1 MNNEK
6 RIIILALLGDPMV
19 PATSRD
25 ARAGGFNTDV
35 KQWLAILSKK
45 NYPVTVITNT
55 SLYFQNKFQRICE
68 NIKIHRVHLEEGS
81 FKNAS
86 ALMEQYPYV
95 YNTIKELVKRE
106 RIEPVFIHSYFW
118 YSGYLA
124 MELSD
129 FYQIPFVHTII
140 DLAAYKKIAKV
151 SSDYSIQE
159 ACEHKIF
166 PKAACIMAI
175 TEEEKRIFLKNYNVE
190 EKRVI
195 VIGREADQNF
205 LHPDHN
211 TQGIADNLSVDA
223 KPSKKEE
230 ISLKNICL
238 SNSNWWNQGA
248 FLYMGRIKELKGI
261 SLIVKAWYQLYQHYK
276 EHTPPLWIAGGTP
289 NAIQDMRELIEKDI
303 SELSKLEESLKI
315 CWWGY
320 LSPKSLSAL
329 FLKTAV
335 LIAHS
340 QYEAGGL
347 VVIEAMS
354 SGIPVIATPVGF
366 AKDCIRNWENGFL
379 VPYQDVNILSRRME
393 HFILQPLLS
402 QTLGSYARKTYYY
415 YIKKWSCFEKHLS
428 VYEYYWDG
436 AKEYY
441 GNMEISNPAIS
452 LDEKSDFERG
462 TLNTYPYLLNE
473 LEKENIIEIC
483 KDTVSVNNIILN
495 DKLSN
500 HSNIWSIS
508 SEKENFIVKNV
519 YTLINKHKIWNTALI
534 NEANLSLERMQ
545 KILYSARS
553 LYTVSLLAYNVKQ
566 CYCLMKEYPLVAI
579 FNGRSEMFRVMQL
592 MKEFS
597 NDMNQLLSSEEKTH
611 LSCNLY
617 KCNPVTP
624 YEVFQEIVNFSDM
637 FQVEFIHE
645 IQQYIPVLASYFNSS
660 CNEQYK
666 KQELVIHYGK
676 DVSDHIVQ
684 IGSEYRL
691 LPSDSFFEGTPGYD
705 AANLLIKFWFCK
717 EIKVQE
723 SIYTDL
729 LKSAC
734 LYKISVKTIILWC
747 ILILMTKMKQN
758 LIFLLTLDRESYK
771 HLLDILI
778 NILIV

>member
-35 KQWLAILSKK
+35 KQWLATLSKK
-45 NYPVTVITNT
+45 DYPIMVITNT
-55 SLYFQNKFQRICE
+55 SSYFLNKYQRISE
-68 NIKIHRVHLEEGS
+68 NITIHRIHLEESS

-86 ALMEQYPYV
+86 ALMEQYSYV
-95 YNTIKELVKRE
+95 YNAIKELVKQE

-124 MELSD
+124 MELSN

-166 PKAACIMAI
+166 PRAACIMAI
-175 TEEEKRIFLKNYNVE
+175 TEEEKRIVLENYNVE

-195 VIGREADQNF
+195 VIGREADQSF
-205 LHPDHN
+205 LYPDHN
-211 TQGIADNLSVDA
+211 TQGIANNLSA
-223 KPSKKEE
+223 AAEPSEKTEK
-230 ISLKNICL
+230 SLKNSYI
-238 SNSNWWNQGA
+238 SNSNWWNKGA

-261 SLIVKAWYQLYQHYK
+261 PIIVKAWYQLYQHYK
-276 EHTPPLWIAGGTP
+276 EYTPPLWIAGGTP
-289 NAIQDMRELIEKDI
+289 NAIQDMRDLIEKDI

-366 AKDCIRNWENGFL
+366 AKDCIHNWKNGFL
-379 VPYQDVNILSRRME
+379 VPYQDANILSRRME

-415 YIKKWSCFEKHLS
+415 FIKKWSCFEKHLS
-428 VYEYYWDG
+428 VYEYYWSG
-436 AKEYY
+436 EKEYY
-441 GNMEISNPAIS
+441 GNMEVPNPAIKFA
-452 LDEKSDFERG
+452 EKSDFEHG
-462 TLNTYPYLLNE
+462 MLNTYPYLLSD
-473 LEKENIIEIC
+473 LEKENVIEIC
-483 KDTVSVNNIILN
+483 KETVSINNIILN

-500 HSNIWSIS
+500 HSNIWLIS
-508 SEKENFIVKNV
+508 SDEENFVIKNV

-534 NEANLSLERMQ
+534 NEANPSLERMQ

-553 LYTVSLLAYNVKQ
+553 FYTINLLAYNEKQ
-566 CYCLMKEYPLVAI
+566 CYCFMKEYPLVYI
-579 FNGRSEMFRVMQL
+579 NGHSEMFHVMQL
-592 MKEFS
+592 IKEFS
-597 NDMNQLLSSEEKTH
+597 NDMNQLLSSDEKMH

-624 YEVFQEIVNFSDM
+624 YEVFQEIVNCSDM
-637 FQVEFIHE
+637 FHAEFIRE
-645 IQQYIPVLASYFNSS
+645 MQQYISVLVSYFNTSS
-660 CNEQYK
+660 NEQYEK
-666 KQELVIHYGK
+666 ELVIHYGK
-676 DVSDHIVQ
+676 NVSGHIVQ
-684 IGSEYRL
+684 TGTEYKL
-691 LPSDSFFEGTPGYD
+691 LPSDSIFEGTPGYD
-705 AANLLIKFWFCK
+705 AANLLIEFWLHK
-717 EIKVQE
+717 EIKLQE
-723 SIYTDL
+723 SIYADL
-729 LKSAC
+729 LKSAG
-734 LYKISVKTIILWC
+734 LYKISVKTITLWC
-747 ILILMTKMKQN
+747 ILILSTKMKHYFV
-758 LIFLLTLDRESYK
+758 FLLALNKESYK
-771 HLLDILI
+771 HLMNILI
-778 NILIV
+778 NILTE

>member
-1 MNNEK
+1 MSNEK

-35 KQWLAILSKK
+35 KQWLATLSKR

-55 SLYFQNKFQRICE
+55 SSYFQNKFQRISE
-68 NIKIHRVHLEEGS
+68 NITIHRIHLEESS

-86 ALMEQYPYV
+86 ALMEQYSYV
-95 YNTIKELVKRE
+95 YNAIKELME
-106 RIEPVFIHSYFW
+106 QENIEPVFIHSYFW

-124 MELSD
+124 MKLSD

-159 ACEHKIF
+159 TCEHKIF

-175 TEEEKRIFLKNYNVE
+175 TEEEKRIFLENYNVE

-195 VIGREADQNF
+195 VIGREAEQSF

-211 TQGIADNLSVDA
+211 TQGIANNLSA
-223 KPSKKEE
+223 ATESSEKAENF
-230 ISLKNICL
+230 LKNTYL

-261 SLIVKAWYQLYQHYK
+261 PVIIKAWYQLYQHYK
-276 EHTPPLWIAGGTP
+276 EYTPPLWIAGGTP

-366 AKDCIRNWENGFL
+366 AKDCIHNWKNGFL
-379 VPYQDVNILSRRME
+379 VPYQEVNILSRRME

-428 VYEYYWDG
+428 VYEYYWSG

-441 GNMEISNPAIS
+441 GNMEVPNPAIS
-452 LDEKSDFERG
+452 LAEKSDFERG
-462 TLNTYPYLLNE
+462 KLNTYPYLLSD
-473 LEKENIIEIC
+473 LEKENIIDIC
-483 KDTVSVNNIILN
+483 KETVSVNNIILN

-508 SEKENFIVKNV
+508 SEEENFIIKTV

-534 NEANLSLERMQ
+534 NEANPSLERMQ

-553 LYTVSLLAYNVKQ
+553 FYTINLLAYNEKQ
-566 CYCLMKEYPLVAI
+566 CYCFMKEYPLVSI
-579 FNGRSEMFRVMQL
+579 NGRSEMFHVMQL
-592 MKEFS
+592 IKEFS
-597 NDMNQLLSSEEKTH
+597 NDMKQVLSPDEKTH

-637 FQVEFIHE
+637 FQAEFIRE
-645 IQQYIPVLASYFNSS
+645 MQQYISALVSYFNTG
-660 CNEQYK
+660 CNEQYEK
-666 KQELVIHYGK
+666 ELVIHYGK
-676 DVSDHIVQ
+676 NVSDHIVQ
-684 IGSEYRL
+684 TGTEYRL
-691 LPSDSFFEGTPGYD
+691 LPSDSIFEGTPGYD
-705 AANLLIKFWFCK
+705 AANLLIEFWFCK

-734 LYKISVKTIILWC
+734 LYKISVKTITLWC

-758 LIFLLTLDRESYK
+758 FVFLLTLNKEPYK

>member
-35 KQWLAILSKK
+35 KQWLATLSKK
-45 NYPVTVITNT
+45 NYPVTVITNA
-55 SLYFQNKFQRICE
+55 SSYFPNKFQRISE
-68 NIKIHRVHLEEGS
+68 NITIHRINLEES
-81 FKNAS
+81 SLKNAS

-95 YNTIKELVKRE
+95 YNAIKELMKQE
-106 RIEPVFIHSYFW
+106 NIEPIFIHSYFW

-151 SSDYSIQE
+151 ASDYSIQE
-159 ACEHKIF
+159 SCEHKIF

-175 TEEEKRIFLKNYNVE
+175 TEEEKRIFLENYNVE

-195 VIGREADQNF
+195 VIGREADQSF

-211 TQGIADNLSVDA
+211 TLGIANNLSA
-223 KPSKKEE
+223 ATESSEKKE
-230 ISLKNICL
+230 ISLKNTYF

-261 SLIVKAWYQLYQHYK
+261 PLITKAWYQLYQHYK
-276 EHTPPLWIAGGTP
+276 EYTPPLWIAGGTP

-366 AKDCIRNWENGFL
+366 AKDCIHNWKNGFL

-415 YIKKWSCFEKHLS
+415 YIKKWNYFKKQLS
-428 VYEYYWDG
+428 VYEYYWNG
-436 AKEYY
+436 AKEHY
-441 GNMEISNPAIS
+441 GNLEAPKPAIN
-452 LDEKSDFERG
+452 LAEKSDFERG
-462 TLNTYPYLLNE
+462 ILNTYPYLLSD
-473 LEKENIIEIC
+473 LEKENIMEIC
-483 KDTVSVNNIILN
+483 KQIVSVNNIILN

-500 HSNIWSIS
+500 HSNIWLVS
-508 SEKENFIVKNV
+508 SGEENFIVKNV

-534 NEANLSLERMQ
+534 NEATPSLERMQ

-553 LYTVSLLAYNVKQ
+553 FYTINLLAYNEKQ
-566 CYCLMKEYPLVAI
+566 CYCFMKEYPLVAI
-579 FNGRSEMFRVMQL
+579 FDGRSEMFRVMQL
-592 MKEFS
+592 MNEFS
-597 NDMNQLLSSEEKTH
+597 NDMNELLSSEEKTH

-624 YEVFQEIVNFSDM
+624 YEVFQEIVNYSDM
-637 FQVEFIHE
+637 FQGEFIRKM
-645 IQQYIPVLASYFNSS
+645 QQYISALVSYFNTK
-660 CNEQYK
+660 NEQYEK
-666 KQELVIHYGK
+666 EPVIHYGK
-676 DVSDHIVQ
+676 NISDHIVQ
-684 IGSEYRL
+684 IGTEYRL
-691 LPSDSFFEGTPGYD
+691 LPSDSIFEGTPGYD
-705 AANLLIKFWFCK
+705 AANLLIEFWFCK
-717 EIKVQE
+717 EIKVRE

-734 LYKISVKTIILWC
+734 LYKISVKTITLWC

-758 LIFLLTLDRESYK
+758 FVFLVTLKIELYK
-771 HLLDILI
+771 DLLDILI

>member
-25 ARAGGFNTDV
+25 VRAGGFNTDV
-35 KQWLAILSKK
+35 KQWLATLSKK

-55 SLYFQNKFQRICE
+55 SSYFQNKFQWISE
-68 NIKIHRVHLEEGS
+68 NITIHRIHLEESS

-86 ALMEQYPYV
+86 ALMEQSPYV
-95 YNTIKELVKRE
+95 YNAIKELLKQE
-106 RIEPVFIHSYFW
+106 NIEPVFIHSYFW

-124 MELSD
+124 MELCD

-166 PKAACIMAI
+166 PKASCIMAI
-175 TEEEKRIFLKNYNVE
+175 TEEEKRIFLENYNVE

-195 VIGREADQNF
+195 VIGREVDQSF

-211 TQGIADNLSVDA
+211 TLGIANNLSA
-223 KPSKKEE
+223 ATESSEKAE
-230 ISLKNICL
+230 ISLKSTYL
-238 SNSNWWNQGA
+238 SNGNWWNRGA

-261 SLIVKAWYQLYQHYK
+261 PVIIKAWYQLYQHYR
-276 EHTPPLWIAGGTP
+276 EYTPPLWIAGGTP

-366 AKDCIRNWENGFL
+366 AKDCIYNWKNGFL

-428 VYEYYWDG
+428 VYEYYWSG
-436 AKEYY
+436 AKEYQ
-441 GNMEISNPAIS
+441 GNIEIPNPAIS
-452 LDEKSDFERG
+452 LAEKCDFERG
-462 TLNTYPYLLNE
+462 ILNTYPYLLSD

-483 KDTVSVNNIILN
+483 KETVSVNNIVLN
-495 DKLSN
+495 KELSN

-508 SEKENFIVKNV
+508 SEEENFIIKNV
-519 YTLINKHKIWNTALI
+519 YTLINKHKIWNTALN
-534 NEANLSLERMQ
+534 NEANPSFERMK

-553 LYTVSLLAYNVKQ
+553 FYTINLLAYNEKK

-579 FNGRSEMFRVMQL
+579 FNTRSEMFHVMQL
-592 MKEFS
+592 IKEFS
-597 NDMNQLLSSEEKTH
+597 NDMNQLLSSEEKTL

-637 FQVEFIHE
+637 FQAEFIHE
-645 IQQYIPVLASYFNSS
+645 MQQYISALVSYFNTG
-660 CNEQYK
+660 CNEQYEK
-666 KQELVIHYGK
+666 EIVIHYGK
-676 DVSDHIVQ
+676 NVSNHIVRT
-684 IGSEYRL
+684 GTEYRL
-691 LPSDSFFEGTPGYD
+691 LPSDSIFEGTPGYD
-705 AANLLIKFWFCK
+705 AAYLLIEFWFCK
-717 EIKVQE
+717 EIKMQE

-729 LKSAC
+729 LQSAC
-734 LYKISVKTIILWC
+734 LYKISVKTITLWC
-747 ILILMTKMKQN
+747 ILILLTKMKQN
-758 LIFLLTLDRESYK
+758 FVFLLTLNREPYK

-778 NILIV
+778 NNLLV

>member
-1 MNNEK
+1 MNNKK
-6 RIIILALLGDPMV
+6 RIIILTLLGDPMV

-35 KQWLAILSKK
+35 KQWLVTLSKK

-55 SLYFQNKFQRICE
+55 SSYFQNKFQRISE
-68 NIKIHRVHLEEGS
+68 NITIYRIHLEESS
-81 FKNAS
+81 FKNSS
-86 ALMEQYPYV
+86 ALMEQYSYV
-95 YNTIKELVKRE
+95 YNAVKELIKQE
-106 RIEPVFIHSYFW
+106 SIEPVFIHSYFW

-129 FYQIPFVHTII
+129 FYQIPFIHTII
-140 DLAAYKKIAKV
+140 DLAAYKKIAKIT
-151 SSDYSIQE
+151 SDYSIQE

-175 TEEEKRIFLKNYNVE
+175 TEEEKRIFLENYNVE

-195 VIGREADQNF
+195 VIGREADQSF
-205 LHPDHN
+205 LYPDHN
-211 TQGIADNLSVDA
+211 TQGIANNLSTATVSPE
-223 KPSKKEE
+223 KIE
-230 ISLKNICL
+230 ISLKQPSL
-238 SNSNWWNQGA
+238 LNSNWWNQGA
-248 FLYMGRIKELKGI
+248 FLYVGRIKEIKGI
-261 SLIVKAWYQLYQHYK
+261 PVIIKAWYQLYQHYK
-276 EHTPPLWIAGGTP
+276 EYTPPLWIAGGTP

-303 SELSKLEESLKI
+303 PELAKLEESLKI

-366 AKDCIRNWENGFL
+366 AKDCIHNWKNGFL

-402 QTLGSYARKTYYY
+402 QTLGSYARKTYFYC
-415 YIKKWSCFEKHLS
+415 IKKWSYFEKHLS
-428 VYEYYWDG
+428 VYEYYWSG

-441 GNMEISNPAIS
+441 ENKEVPNLASS
-452 LDEKSDFERG
+452 LAEKSDFERG
-462 TLNTYPYLLNE
+462 ILNTYPYQLSD

-483 KDTVSVNNIILN
+483 RKTVSVNNIILN
-495 DKLSN
+495 GKLSN

-508 SEKENFIVKNV
+508 SEEENFIMKNV

-534 NEANLSLERMQ
+534 NEATPSLERMQ

-553 LYTVSLLAYNVKQ
+553 FYTINLLAYNKKQ
-566 CYCLMKEYPLVAI
+566 CYCFMKKYPLVAT
-579 FNGRSEMFRVMQL
+579 FNGRSEIFHVMQL
-592 MKEFS
+592 IKEFS
-597 NDMNQLLSSEEKTH
+597 NDMNQLLSPKEKTH
-611 LSCNLY
+611 LSCTLY

-637 FQVEFIHE
+637 FQAEFIYE
-645 IQQYIPVLASYFNSS
+645 MQQYISALVSYFNTG
-660 CNEQYK
+660 CNEQYEK
-666 KQELVIHYGK
+666 ELVIHYGK
-676 DVSDHIVQ
+676 SVSDHIVQ
-684 IGSEYRL
+684 TGTEYKL
-691 LPSDSFFEGTPGYD
+691 LPSDSIFVGTPGYD
-705 AANLLIKFWFCK
+705 AANLLIEFWLC
-717 EIKVQE
+717 EELKVQE
-723 SIYTDL
+723 TIYTDL

-734 LYKISVKTIILWC
+734 LYKISVKTITLWC
-747 ILILMTKMKQN
+747 ILILMTKTKQDFV
-758 LIFLLTLDRESYK
+758 FLLTLNRERYK
-771 HLLDILI
+771 YILDILI
-778 NILIV
+778 NTLII

>member
-6 RIIILALLGDPMV
+6 SIIILALLGDPMI

-35 KQWLAILSKK
+35 KQWLATLSKK

-55 SLYFQNKFQRICE
+55 SSYFPNKFQRISE
-68 NIKIHRVHLEEGS
+68 NIKIHRIQLEESS

-95 YNTIKELVKRE
+95 YNATKELMKQE
-106 RIEPVFIHSYFW
+106 KIQPVFIHSYFW

-166 PKAACIMAI
+166 PKAACIIAI
-175 TEEEKRIFLKNYNVE
+175 TEEEKRIFLENYNVE
-190 EKRVI
+190 EKHVI
-195 VIGREADQNF
+195 VIGREADQHF

-211 TQGIADNLSVDA
+211 TQGIADSLSVA
-223 KPSKKEE
+223 TESSKKAE
-230 ISLKNICL
+230 ISSKNTYL

-261 SLIVKAWYQLYQHYK
+261 PIIIKAWYQLYQHYK
-276 EHTPPLWIAGGTP
+276 EYTPPLWIAGGTP
-289 NAIQDMRELIEKDI
+289 NAIQDMRELIEKNI

-329 FLKTAV
+329 FLKTSV

-366 AKDCIRNWENGFL
+366 AKDCIHNWKNGFL

-402 QTLGSYARKTYYY
+402 QTLGSYAQKTYYY

-428 VYEYYWDG
+428 VYEYYWNG
-436 AKEYY
+436 AKEDY
-441 GNMEISNPAIS
+441 GNMEVPTPAIS
-452 LDEKSDFERG
+452 LAEKSDFERG
-462 TLNTYPYLLNE
+462 ILNTYPYQLSD
-473 LEKENIIEIC
+473 LEKENIIELC
-483 KDTVSVNNIILN
+483 RETVSVKNVFLN

-508 SEKENFIVKNV
+508 SEKENFILKNV
-519 YTLINKHKIWNTALI
+519 YTLINKHKIWNTTLI
-534 NEANLSLERMQ
+534 NEATISLERMQ

-553 LYTVSLLAYNVKQ
+553 FYTINLLAYNEKK
-566 CYCLMKEYPLVAI
+566 CYCFMKEYPLVAI
-579 FNGRSEMFRVMQL
+579 FNGRSEVFRIMQL
-592 MKEFS
+592 MKDFS
-597 NDMNQLLSSEEKTH
+597 NDMNQLLSYQEKMH

-637 FQVEFIHE
+637 SQVEFIRE
-645 IQQYIPVLASYFNSS
+645 MQQYISLLVSYFNTS
-660 CNEQYK
+660 CNNLYK
-666 KQELVIHYGK
+666 KELVIHYGK
-676 DVSDHIVQ
+676 KVSGHIVQ
-684 IGSEYRL
+684 AGTEYRL

-705 AANLLIKFWFCK
+705 AANLLIEYWFCK
-717 EIKVQE
+717 EIKVWE

-729 LKSAC
+729 LKSAS
-734 LYKISVKTIILWC
+734 LYEISVKTITLWC

-758 LIFLLTLDRESYK
+758 SIFLVTLDRESYK
-771 HLLDILI
+771 LLLDILI
-778 NILIV
+778 NILIR

>member
-1 MNNEK
+1 MSNEK

-35 KQWLAILSKK
+35 KQWLATLSKK

-55 SLYFQNKFQRICE
+55 SSYFQNKFQRISE
-68 NIKIHRVHLEEGS
+68 NITIHRIHLEESS

-86 ALMEQYPYV
+86 ALMEQYSYV
-95 YNTIKELVKRE
+95 YNAIKELME
-106 RIEPVFIHSYFW
+106 QENIEPVFIHSYFW

-124 MELSD
+124 MKLSD

-159 ACEHKIF
+159 TCEHKIF

-175 TEEEKRIFLKNYNVE
+175 TEEEKRIFLENYNVE

-195 VIGREADQNF
+195 VIGREAEQSF

-211 TQGIADNLSVDA
+211 TQGIANNLSA
-223 KPSKKEE
+223 ATESSEKAEN
-230 ISLKNICL
+230 SLKNTYL

-261 SLIVKAWYQLYQHYK
+261 PVIIKAWYQLYQHYK
-276 EHTPPLWIAGGTP
+276 EYTPPLWIAGGTP

-366 AKDCIRNWENGFL
+366 AKDCIHNWKNGFL

-428 VYEYYWDG
+428 VYEYYWSG

-441 GNMEISNPAIS
+441 GNMEVPNPAIS
-452 LDEKSDFERG
+452 LAEKSDFERG
-462 TLNTYPYLLNE
+462 KLNTYPYLLSD
-473 LEKENIIEIC
+473 LEKENIIDIC
-483 KDTVSVNNIILN
+483 KETVSVNNIILN

-508 SEKENFIVKNV
+508 SEEENFIIKTV

-534 NEANLSLERMQ
+534 NEANPSLERMQ

-553 LYTVSLLAYNVKQ
+553 FYTINLLAYNEKQ
-566 CYCLMKEYPLVAI
+566 CYCFMKEYPLVSI
-579 FNGRSEMFRVMQL
+579 NGRSEMFHVMQL
-592 MKEFS
+592 IKEFS
-597 NDMNQLLSSEEKTH
+597 NDMKQVLSSDEKTH

-637 FQVEFIHE
+637 FQAEFIRE
-645 IQQYIPVLASYFNSS
+645 MQQYISALVSYFNTGW
-660 CNEQYK
+660 NEQYEK
-666 KQELVIHYGK
+666 ELVIHYGK
-676 DVSDHIVQ
+676 NVSDHIVQ
-684 IGSEYRL
+684 TGTEYRL
-691 LPSDSFFEGTPGYD
+691 LPSDSIFEGTPGYD
-705 AANLLIKFWFCK
+705 AANLLIEFWFCK

-734 LYKISVKTIILWC
+734 LYKISVKTITLWC
-747 ILILMTKMKQN
+747 ILILMIKMKQN
-758 LIFLLTLDRESYK
+758 FVFLLTLNKEPYK

>member
-1 MNNEK
+1 MNNKK

-45 NYPVTVITNT
+45 NYSVTVITNT
-55 SLYFQNKFQRICE
+55 SSYFPNKFQRISE
-68 NIKIHRVHLEEGS
+68 NITIHRIHLEESS

-86 ALMEQYPYV
+86 ALMKQYPYV
-95 YNTIKELVKRE
+95 YNTIKELMKQE
-106 RIEPVFIHSYFW
+106 KIEPVFIHSYFW

-140 DLAAYKKIAKV
+140 DLAAYKKNANV
-151 SSDYSIQE
+151 SSDYNIQE

-166 PKAACIMAI
+166 PKASCIMAI

-195 VIGREADQNF
+195 VIGREADQIF

-211 TQGIADNLSVDA
+211 TQGIADNLYAATDSSEKA
-223 KPSKKEE
+223 ET
-230 ISLKNICL
+230 SLKNTYL

-261 SLIVKAWYQLYQHYK
+261 PLIIKAWYQLYQHYK
-276 EHTPPLWIAGGTP
+276 EYTPPLWIAGGTP
-289 NAIQDMRELIEKDI
+289 NAIRDMRELVEKDI

-366 AKDCIRNWENGFL
+366 AKDCIYNWKNGFL
-379 VPYQDVNILSRRME
+379 VPYQDVNMLSRRME

-402 QTLGSYARKTYYY
+402 QTLGSYARKTYHY

-428 VYEYYWDG
+428 VYEYYWSG

-441 GNMEISNPAIS
+441 GNMEVPNPAIS
-452 LDEKSDFERG
+452 LAEKSDFERG
-462 TLNTYPYLLNE
+462 MLNTYPYLLSD
-473 LEKENIIEIC
+473 LEKEKVTDIC
-483 KDTVSVNNIILN
+483 KETVSVNNIILN

-508 SEKENFIVKNV
+508 SEEENFIIKNV

-534 NEANLSLERMQ
+534 NEANPSLERMQ

-553 LYTVSLLAYNVKQ
+553 FYTINLLAYNEKQ
-566 CYCLMKEYPLVAI
+566 CYCFMKEYPLVSI
-579 FNGRSEMFRVMQL
+579 NGRSEMFHVMQL
-592 MKEFS
+592 IKEFS
-597 NDMNQLLSSEEKTH
+597 NDMKQLLSSDEKTH

-637 FQVEFIHE
+637 FQAEFIRE
-645 IQQYIPVLASYFNSS
+645 MQQYISALVSYFNTS
-660 CNEQYK
+660 CNEQYEK
-666 KQELVIHYGK
+666 ELVIHYGK
-676 DVSDHIVQ
+676 NVSDHIVQ
-684 IGSEYRL
+684 TGTEYKL
-691 LPSDSFFEGTPGYD
+691 LPSDSIFEGTPGYD
-705 AANLLIKFWFCK
+705 AANLLIEFWFCK

-734 LYKISVKTIILWC
+734 LYKISTKTITLWC

-758 LIFLLTLDRESYK
+758 FVFLLTFKEPYK

>member
-1 MNNEK
+1 MSNKK

-19 PATSRD
+19 PATSHD

-35 KQWLAILSKK
+35 KQWLATLSKK

-55 SLYFQNKFQRICE
+55 SSYFQNKFQRISE
-68 NIKIHRVHLEEGS
+68 NITIHRIHLDESS

-86 ALMEQYPYV
+86 ALMEQYSYV
-95 YNTIKELVKRE
+95 YNAIKEIMEQEK
-106 RIEPVFIHSYFW
+106 IEPVFIHSYFG

-175 TEEEKRIFLKNYNVE
+175 TEEEKRIFLENYNVE

-195 VIGREADQNF
+195 VIGREAEQSF

-211 TQGIADNLSVDA
+211 TQGIANILSATTDSSEKA
-223 KPSKKEE
+223 EN
-230 ISLKNICL
+230 SLKNTYL

-261 SLIVKAWYQLYQHYK
+261 PVIIKAWYQLYQHYK
-276 EHTPPLWIAGGTP
+276 EYTPPLWIAGGTP

-366 AKDCIRNWENGFL
+366 AKDCIHNWKNGFL

-402 QTLGSYARKTYYY
+402 QALGSYARKTYYY
-415 YIKKWSCFEKHLS
+415 YIQKWSCFEKHLS
-428 VYEYYWDG
+428 VYEYYWSG

-441 GNMEISNPAIS
+441 GNMEVSNPAIS
-452 LDEKSDFERG
+452 LAEKSDFERG
-462 TLNTYPYLLNE
+462 MLNTYPYLLSD
-473 LEKENIIEIC
+473 LEKEKVTDIC
-483 KDTVSVNNIILN
+483 KETVSVNNIILN

-508 SEKENFIVKNV
+508 SEEENFIIKNV

-534 NEANLSLERMQ
+534 NEANPSLERMQ

-553 LYTVSLLAYNVKQ
+553 FYTINLLAYNEKQ
-566 CYCLMKEYPLVAI
+566 CYCFMKEYPLVYI
-579 FNGRSEMFRVMQL
+579 NGRSEMFHVMQL
-592 MKEFS
+592 IKEFS
-597 NDMNQLLSSEEKTH
+597 NDMKQLLSSDEKTH

-637 FQVEFIHE
+637 FQAEFIRE
-645 IQQYIPVLASYFNSS
+645 MQQYISALVSYFNTSY
-660 CNEQYK
+660 NEQYEK
-666 KQELVIHYGK
+666 ELVIHYGK
-676 DVSDHIVQ
+676 NVSDHIVQ
-684 IGSEYRL
+684 TGTEYKL
-691 LPSDSFFEGTPGYD
+691 LPSDSIFEGTPGYD
-705 AANLLIKFWFCK
+705 AANLLIEFWFCK

-734 LYKISVKTIILWC
+734 LYKISTKTITLWC

-758 LIFLLTLDRESYK
+758 FVFLLTFKEPYK

>member
-1 MNNEK
+1 MNNKK

-35 KQWLAILSKK
+35 KQWLAILSQK
-45 NYPVTVITNT
+45 NYSVTVITNT
-55 SLYFQNKFQRICE
+55 SSYFQNKFQRISE
-68 NIKIHRVHLEEGS
+68 NITIHRIHLEESS

-95 YNTIKELVKRE
+95 YNAIKELMKQE
-106 RIEPVFIHSYFW
+106 KIEPVFIHSYFW

-140 DLAAYKKIAKV
+140 DLAAYKKNANV

-166 PKAACIMAI
+166 PKASCIMAI
-175 TEEEKRIFLKNYNVE
+175 TEEEKRIFLENYNVE

-195 VIGREADQNF
+195 VIGREADQIF

-211 TQGIADNLSVDA
+211 TQGIADNLYAATDSSEKA
-223 KPSKKEE
+223 ET
-230 ISLKNICL
+230 SLKNTYL

-261 SLIVKAWYQLYQHYK
+261 PLIIKAWYQLYQHYK
-276 EHTPPLWIAGGTP
+276 EYTPPLWIAGGTP
-289 NAIQDMRELIEKDI
+289 NAIRDMRELVEKDI

-320 LSPKSLSAL
+320 LSPKSISAL

-366 AKDCIRNWENGFL
+366 AKDCIYNWKNGFL
-379 VPYQDVNILSRRME
+379 VPYQDVNMLSRRME

-402 QTLGSYARKTYYY
+402 QTLGSYARKTYHY

-428 VYEYYWDG
+428 LYEYYWNG
-436 AKEYY
+436 EKEHY
-441 GNMEISNPAIS
+441 GNMANPNPSIS
-452 LDEKSDFERG
+452 LAEKSDFERG
-462 TLNTYPYLLNE
+462 ILNTYPYLLSNI
-473 LEKENIIEIC
+473 EKENIIEIC
-483 KDTVSVNNIILN
+483 KEVVSVNNIISS
-495 DKLSN
+495 DRLSN
-500 HSNIWSIS
+500 HSNIWLVS
-508 SEKENFIVKNV
+508 SKEENFIVKNV
-519 YTLINKHKIWNTALI
+519 YTLINKHKIWNTTLI
-534 NEANLSLERMQ
+534 NEANSSCERMQ

-553 LYTVSLLAYNVKQ
+553 FYTINLLAYNEKKL
-566 CYCLMKEYPLVAI
+566 CCLMKEYPIVDT
-579 FNGRSEMFRVMQL
+579 FNGRNKMFRAMQL
-592 MKEFS
+592 MKEF
-597 NDMNQLLSSEEKTH
+597 NIDMNQLLSSKEKTH

-637 FQVEFIHE
+637 FQVEFICE
-645 IQQYIPVLASYFNSS
+645 LQQYISALALYFDTS
-660 CNEQYK
+660 CNEQHEK
-666 KQELVIHYGK
+666 ELVIHYGK
-676 DVSDHIVQ
+676 KVSDHIVQ
-684 IGSEYRL
+684 TGNEYRL
-691 LPSDSFFEGTPGYD
+691 LPSDSIFEGTPGYD
-705 AANLLIKFWFCK
+705 AANLLIEFWLYK
-717 EIKVQE
+717 EIKMQE
-723 SIYTDL
+723 EIYTDL

-734 LYKISVKTIILWC
+734 LYKIPVKPITLWC

-758 LIFLLTLDRESYK
+758 FVFLLSLDRESHK

-778 NILIV
+778 NILLA

>member
-1 MNNEK
+1 M
-6 RIIILALLGDPMV
+6 
-19 PATSRD
+19 
-25 ARAGGFNTDV
+25 AGNFV
-35 KQWLAILSKK
+35 KK

-55 SLYFQNKFQRICE
+55 SSYFQNKFQRISE
-68 NIKIHRVHLEEGS
+68 NITIHRIHLEESS
-81 FKNAS
+81 FKNVS
-86 ALMEQYPYV
+86 ALMEQYSYV
-95 YNTIKELVKRE
+95 YNAIKELMKQE
-106 RIEPVFIHSYFW
+106 KIEPVFIHSYFW

-175 TEEEKRIFLKNYNVE
+175 TEEEKRIFLENYNVE

-195 VIGREADQNF
+195 VIGREADQSF

-211 TQGIADNLSVDA
+211 TQGIANNLSA
-223 KPSKKEE
+223 TTESLEKAEN
-230 ISLKNICL
+230 SLKNTYL

-261 SLIVKAWYQLYQHYK
+261 PVIIKAWYQLYQHYK
-276 EHTPPLWIAGGTP
+276 EYTPPLWIAGGTP

-303 SELSKLEESLKI
+303 SELSKLEEGLKI

-320 LSPKSLSAL
+320 LSPKSLSAI

-366 AKDCIRNWENGFL
+366 AKDCIHNWKNGFL

-402 QTLGSYARKTYYY
+402 QVLGSYARKTYYY

-428 VYEYYWDG
+428 VYEYYWSG

-441 GNMEISNPAIS
+441 GNMEVLNPAIS
-452 LDEKSDFERG
+452 LAEKSDFERG
-462 TLNTYPYLLNE
+462 RLNTYPYLLSDF
-473 LEKENIIEIC
+473 EKENIIEIC
-483 KDTVSVNNIILN
+483 KETVSANNIILN

-508 SEKENFIVKNV
+508 CEKENFIIKNV
-519 YTLINKHKIWNTALI
+519 YTLINKHKIWNTALT
-534 NEANLSLERMQ
+534 NEANPSIERMQ

-553 LYTVSLLAYNVKQ
+553 FYTINLLAYNEKQ
-566 CYCLMKEYPLVAI
+566 CYCFMKEYPLVSI
-579 FNGRSEMFRVMQL
+579 NGRSEMFHVMQL
-592 MKEFS
+592 IKEFS
-597 NDMNQLLSSEEKTH
+597 NDMKQLLNSDEKKH

-624 YEVFQEIVNFSDM
+624 YEAFQEIVNFSDM
-637 FQVEFIHE
+637 FQAEFIRE
-645 IQQYIPVLASYFNSS
+645 MQQYISALVSYFNTG
-660 CNEQYK
+660 CNEQYEK
-666 KQELVIHYGK
+666 ELVIHYGK
-676 DVSDHIVQ
+676 NVSDHIVQ
-684 IGSEYRL
+684 TGAEYKL
-691 LPSDSFFEGTPGYD
+691 LPSDSIFEGTPGYD
-705 AANLLIKFWFCK
+705 AANLLIEFWFCK
-717 EIKVQE
+717 KIKVQE
-723 SIYTDL
+723 NIYTDL

-734 LYKISVKTIILWC
+734 LYKISVKTITLWC

-758 LIFLLTLDRESYK
+758 FVFLLTLNIEPYK